1 MPKSILVGG
10 GGGGGG
16 GGGIQ
21 ETCFNKTL
29 LLHKNY

>member
-1 MPKSILVGG
+1 MPKGIGKVGE
-10 GGGGGG
+10 GGGG